1 MDEYNAPDKQ
11 EYEKRVIESYQSD
24 ERMMILI
31 FAQWCINNT
40 LDPKEL
46 YVHAYPEQAKNVA
59 LKDALALTVS
69 KEESEDIPDHS
80 VLNVLEIFGNNDLA
94 FIVTEAIEKRD
105 RP

>member
-1 MDEYNAPDKQ
+1 MEEHNSPDKQ
-11 EYEKRVIESYQSD
+11 EYEKRVIESYKSD

-46 YVHAYPEQAKNVA
+46 YMQAYPEQAKNIA

-69 KEESEDIPDHS
+69 MEESEAIPDHS
-80 VLNVLEIFGNNDLA
+80 VINVLEIFGNNDLA